1 MKIKKSDLV
10 NIYKVL
16 DEAYGFVCFSLDHVE
31 DDQVDYINN
40 LLDEIIKAQKVIK
53 NIK

>member
-1 MKIKKSDLV
+1 MKIKKSDLK
-10 NIYKVL
+10 NIYNIL
-16 DEAYGFVCFSLDHVE
+16 DEVYGFVAFSLDHVD

-53 NIK
+53 NVK